1 MEKENQLACLEN
13 QSLHHIHLIAV
24 CGTAMGA
31 LASMLKEMG
40 FLVTGSDHN
49 VYPPMSDFLKAR
61 GITLF
66 QGFQG
71 ANLDPI
77 PDLVVVGNAVSKDN
91 PEVQA
96 MQAMNL
102 PYCSMPQAINRFVA
116 ADRRQI
122 LVTGTHGKTTTS
134 SFIAWLLHHAGLEPS
149 FLIGGILSNFSS
161 NYQVGKGNWVV
172 LEGDEYD
179 TAFFDKGPKFLHYV
193 PSVAIVTSVEFDH
206 ADIFRDLAHVKQ
218 AFGSLIM
225 NLSPETH
232 LLTFDSD
239 ENIDDLLGRHP
250 FEAHTY
256 GRKHQSHWQIGKVDI
271 QPPFTIFEVLHQ
283 GRSYAAF
290 KTRMI
295 GEHNLMNLLAGIAVG
310 HHLKID
316 KQDIAGALEGFKGI
330 RRRQEVRGVKNN
342 IVVMDDFAHHP
353 TAVKATI
360 EAVKSFYGQRR
371 LVAVFEPRTNSSRRD
386 VFQSVY
392 PGCFDA
398 ADLVCIRQPPGL
410 EKIPEP
416 ERFSSEK
423 LVSDLVQRGLPAH
436 FFNDTD
442 AILTFLTHQARPDD
456 IILIMSNGGF
466 DNIHQRLLD
475 LL

>member
-1 MEKENQLACLEN
+1 MVKEDQLSFPDN

-40 FLVTGSDHN
+40 YHVTGSDQN
-49 VYPPMSDFLKAR
+49 VYPPMSDFLKDR
-61 GITLF
+61 GIAVF
-66 QGFQG
+66 KGFQDT
-71 ANLDPI
+71 NLAPR

-96 MQAMNL
+96 MQAMKL

-116 ADRRQI
+116 ADKQQI
-122 LVTGTHGKTTTS
+122 LVAGTHGKTTTS
-134 SFIAWLLHHAGLEPS
+134 SFIAWLLHHAGLGPS
-149 FLIGGILSNFSS
+149 FLIGGILSNFNS
-161 NYQVGKGNWVV
+161 NYTVGKGNWVV

-225 NLSPETH
+225 NLPPETH
-232 LLTFDSD
+232 LLSFDRD
-239 ENIDDLLGRHP
+239 DNIDDLLTRHP
-250 FEAHTY
+250 FKAHSY
-256 GRKHQSHWQIGKVDI
+256 GRQKQSCWRIGKVDI
-271 QPPFTIFEVLHQ
+271 KPPFTIFEVFHQ
-283 GRSYAAF
+283 GRPYAEF

-316 KQDIAGALEGFKGI
+316 KQDMAGGLETFKGI
-330 RRRQEVRGVKNN
+330 RRRQEVRGSKNN

-353 TAVKATI
+353 TAVKATT

-398 ADLVCIRQPPGL
+398 ADLVCIRQAPGL
-410 EKIPEP
+410 EKIPEQ

-423 LVSDLVQRGLPAH
+423 LVFDLIRRGVKAH
-436 FFNDTD
+436 YFEDTD
-442 AILTFLTHQARPDD
+442 TILTFLSRQAQPDD

>member
-1 MEKENQLACLEN
+1 MEKGNRLSFPE
-13 QSLHHIHLIAV
+13 SDSIHHIHLIAV

-40 FLVTGSDHN
+40 FHVTGSDHN

-61 GITLF
+61 GIAIF
-66 QGFQG
+66 KGFQA
-71 ANLDPI
+71 ANLDPK

-91 PEVQA
+91 VEVQA
-96 MQAMNL
+96 MQAMKL
-102 PYCSMPQAINRFVA
+102 AHCSMPQAINRFVA
-116 ADRRQI
+116 AGKGQI

-134 SFIAWLLHHAGLEPS
+134 SFIAWLLHVAGLAPS

-161 NYQVGKGNWVV
+161 NYRVGKGDWVV

-179 TAFFDKGPKFLHYV
+179 TAFFDKGPKFLHYL
-193 PSVAIVTSVEFDH
+193 PSIAVITSVEFDH

-218 AFGSLIM
+218 TFGLLIT
-225 NLSPETH
+225 NLSPHTH
-232 LLTFDSD
+232 LLTFDGDS
-239 ENIDDLLGRHP
+239 NIDDLLIQHP
-250 FEAHTY
+250 FKAVSY
-256 GRKHQSHWQIGKVDI
+256 GQKSQSDWQIGRVNI
-271 QPPFTIFEVLHQ
+271 EPPFTFFEVFHKRQ
-283 GRSYAAF
+283 RYAQF

-295 GEHNLMNLLAGIAVG
+295 GEHNLLNLLAGIAVA

-316 KQDIAGALEGFKGI
+316 KRFIGEALERFKGV
-330 RRRQEVRGVKNN
+330 RRRQEVRGIQNN
-342 IVVMDDFAHHP
+342 IVVIDDFAHHP
-353 TAVKATI
+353 TAVKATV
-360 EAVKSFYGQRR
+360 EAMKSFYGQRR

-392 PGCFDA
+392 PSCFDA
-398 ADLVCIRQPPGL
+398 ADLVCIRQAPGL
-410 EKIPEP
+410 EKIPEQ

-423 LVSDLVQRGLPAH
+423 LVSDLIHRGLNAH

-442 AILTFLTHQARPDD
+442 AILTFLTQQAKPDD

-475 LL
+475 SL